1 MMKSVICKNFKVA
14 EIADIHFGNGR
25 VSPVRT
31 YEHLQD
37 VLYPLFEEI
46 KLLIINGDTFD
57 TLLNMN
63 SDAGLYIAKF
73 IDDIIN
79 LAVLNKVY
87 IRVVRG
93 TFSHDR
99 HQNRFFTVKD
109 RGTHTLNGVD
119 LVRVI
124 DRITIEH
131 FDEMNIDVL
140 YCPDDQPHKD
150 LSQAIIDVIESNHL
164 KQVDLLCSHAYYEHL
179 LPTGIP
185 HIPHNTLSFDRLSKY
200 VSGFMLNGHVHKA
213 SMYKGK
219 MISSGSF
226 ERMDHDNDQK
236 PVGMWLLTAER
247 CKQQLKWSASFVEN
261 TQAIPFVTF
270 TAANY
275 KSVEEIQSAVGEYME
290 FLDQNEYPS
299 SEPVYIRIHGNV
311 DGLTEWIKSSY
322 SNVIV
327 TDKKVTV
334 IQAVCVE
341 DLDTNCDELPII
353 TEDNLARMVFDEIP
367 EEENMTLK
375 EVEEIL
381 NGL

>member
-1 MMKSVICKNFKVA
+1 MKSVICNEFKIA
-14 EIADIHFGNGR
+14 EISDIHFGNGR

-37 VLYPLFEEI
+37 VLYPLFSEI

-63 SDAGLYIAKF
+63 SDAGLYVAKF
-73 IDDIIN
+73 IDDIVN
-79 LAVLNKVY
+79 LAVINKVY

-109 RGTHTLNGVD
+109 RGVLKLNNID

-150 LSQAIIDVIESNHL
+150 LNQAIIDVIESNHL
-164 KQVDLLCSHAYYEHL
+164 KQVDLLCSHGYYEHL
-179 LPTGIP
+179 LPSGIP
-185 HIPHNTLSFDRLSKY
+185 HVPHNTLSFDILSRY
-200 VSGFMLNGHVHKA
+200 VRGYMLNGHVHK
-213 SMYKGK
+213 SSIYQDKV
-219 MISSGSF
+219 ISSGSF
-226 ERMDHDNDQK
+226 ERMDHDNDLR
-236 PVGMWLLTAER
+236 PVGMWLIDAVR
-247 CKQQLKWSASFVEN
+247 NKQMIKWSAKFVEN
-261 TQAIPFVTF
+261 KQAIPFITF
-270 TAANY
+270 TASSY
-275 KSVEEIQSAVGEYME
+275 KSIEEIQEAICSFMNNLEE
-290 FLDQNEYPS
+290 QNYPS

-311 DGLTEWIKSSY
+311 SGLIEWIKSTFK
-322 SNVIV
+322 NVVV

-334 IQAVCVE
+334 TQAVCIE
-341 DLDTNCDELPII
+341 DLDTDCDELPVI
-353 TEDNLARMVFDEIP
+353 TEDNLAQMVFEEIP
-367 EEENMTLK
+367 EEKGLTFK

>member
-1 MMKSVICKNFKVA
+1 MKSVICKEFKIA

-37 VLYPLFEEI
+37 VLYPLFKEI

-63 SDAGLYIAKF
+63 SDAGLYVAKF
-73 IDDIIN
+73 IDDIVN
-79 LAVLNKVY
+79 LAVFNNVF

-109 RGTHTLNGVD
+109 RGIHKLNNVD

-164 KQVDLLCSHAYYEHL
+164 KQVDLICSHAYYEHL
-179 LPTGIP
+179 LPVGIP
-185 HIPHNTLSFDRLSKY
+185 HIPHNTLSFDRLDKY
-200 VSGFMLNGHVHKA
+200 VSGMMLNGHVHK
-213 SMYKGK
+213 STMFKNK

-226 ERMDHDNDQK
+226 ERMDHDNDLR
-236 PVGMWLLTAER
+236 PVGMWLLSATR
-247 CKQQLKWSASFVEN
+247 DKQKLIWKANFVEN
-261 TQAIPFVTF
+261 KQAIPFITF
-270 TAANY
+270 TAARY
-275 KSVEEIQSAVGEYME
+275 KSVEEIQEAIASFMYD
-290 FLDQNEYPS
+290 LKSQNYPMTD
-299 SEPVYIRIHGNV
+299 PVYIRIHGNV
-311 DGLTEWIKSSY
+311 EGLVEWIKSTY
-322 SNVIV
+322 LNVIV

-334 IQAVCVE
+334 TQSVCVE
-341 DLDTNCDELPII
+341 DLDTNCDELPTI
-353 TEDNLARMVFDEIP
+353 TEDNLAQMVFDEIP
-367 EEENMTLK
+367 EEEGITLK

>member
-1 MMKSVICKNFKVA
+1 MKSVICKEFKIA

-37 VLYPLFEEI
+37 VLYPLFEQI

-79 LAVLNKVY
+79 LALEFKVY

-109 RGTHTLNGVD
+109 RGAHKLNGID
-119 LVRVI
+119 LVRVL

-150 LSQAIIDVIESNHL
+150 LSQAIIDVIDSQHL

-185 HIPHNTLSFDRLSKY
+185 HIPHNTLSFDRLTKY

-213 SMYKGK
+213 LMYKDK

-226 ERMDHDNDQK
+226 ERMDHDNDLR
-236 PVGMWLLTAER
+236 PVGMWLLSAKRSKKSLE
-247 CKQQLKWSASFVEN
+247 WSAEFIEN
-261 TQAIPFVTF
+261 KQAIPFVTF
-270 TAANY
+270 TVANY
-275 KSVEEIQSAVGEYME
+275 SSIEELQNAICEYM
-290 FLDQNEYPS
+290 QNLANKGYSS
-299 SEPVYIRIHGNV
+299 SEPVYIRIHGNITGIQ
-311 DGLTEWIKSSY
+311 DWIKSSY
-322 SNVIV
+322 PNVYV
-327 TDKKVTV
+327 TDKRTTV
-334 IQAVCVE
+334 VQSVIVE

-353 TEDNLARMVFDEIP
+353 TEDNLAQMVFDEIP
-367 EEENMTLK
+367 EEEHMTLE
-375 EVEEIL
+375 EVKEIL

>member
-1 MMKSVICKNFKVA
+1 MKSVICNNFKVA
-14 EIADIHFGNGR
+14 EISDIHFGNGR

-37 VLYPLFEEI
+37 VLYPLLAEV

-63 SDAGLYIAKF
+63 SDSGLYVAKF
-73 IDDIIN
+73 IDDIVN
-79 LAVLNKVY
+79 LAVEHKVY

-109 RGTHTLNGVD
+109 RGAHKLNGVD

-131 FDEMNIDVL
+131 FNELNIDIL

-179 LPTGIP
+179 LPVGIP
-185 HIPHNTLSFDRLSKY
+185 HIPHNTLSYDRLNKY
-200 VSGFMLNGHVHKA
+200 VSGYMLNGHVHKP
-213 SMYKGK
+213 SVYQNKVV
-219 MISSGSF
+219 SSGSF
-226 ERMDHDNDQK
+226 ERMDHDNDK
-236 PVGMWLLTAER
+236 RPVGMWMLSAER
-247 CKQQLKWSASFVEN
+247 NKQGLKWSIDFIEN
-261 TQAIPFVTF
+261 KQAIPFVTF
-270 TAANY
+270 TADNY
-275 KSVEEIQSAVGEYME
+275 KSVEDLQRSIQDYMKD
-290 FLDQNEYPS
+290 LSDSGYPT

-311 DGLTEWIKSSY
+311 TGIQDWIKSTF
-322 SNVIV
+322 SNVYV
-327 TDKKVTV
+327 TDKKVSV
-334 IQAVCVE
+334 VQSVMVE
-341 DLDTNCDELPII
+341 DLDTDCDELPTI
-353 TEDNLARMVFDEIP
+353 TEDNLAQMVFDEIP
-367 EEENMTLK
+367 EEENMTYK